1 MKKQIG
7 VVGVDAGLLMV
18 GDPCYFIR
26 DTPEHKTAA
35 DVAELTWKKVCSDTV
50 SLRNSDGQQ
59 LTFSPQNPGLGVIV
73 NTTHGDGI
81 YPVFLVTTPGGRRR
95 SVVYLD

>member
-18 GDPCYFIR
+18 GDPCYFIP
-26 DTPEHKTAA
+26 DTPGGKTAA
-35 DVAELTWKKVCSDTV
+35 DAARLIWEKVCDDTQSV
-50 SLRNSDGQQ
+50 GNDTGHQ

-73 NTTHGDGI
+73 NTTHGDGV

-95 SVVYLD
+95 LVVYLD